1 MFFSIKQSF
10 TKLMFIISLI
20 ILSTFSGCSNSIE
33 QLPDEQL
40 PESTEDDVAG
50 VRIKVDEEL
59 GIITVVGDFAEDTI
73 SKIKEQ
79 LINFDVINLDM
90 SGLKGFEVIDDEAF
104 KNCNNL
110 SEVKLPEGVRKIG
123 KEAFYG
129 CLNLK
134 SINIPTSLESV
145 DEDAF
150 YVGYGVD
157 ASNVAALDVYISDL
171 SHWCS
176 VSFASRA
183 ANPLIRGIYGGHLYL
198 NNVLVTELVIP
209 DGITSIGDMAF
220 YGCSFSKICLP
231 PSVEIIGKLS
241 FGWNKQ
247 LTSVDF
253 SDGLIS
259 IGEEAFFGC
268 DNLVSSITIPA
279 SLESIGRD
287 AFCDK
292 NYNKLIKSV
301 YITDIASWC
310 KLDDGACFSTA
321 ELYFNGEV
329 ITALVIPEGVTVI
342 RADAFSNCKSITSV
356 QFSTTVKEVKA
367 NALREG
373 NIERVYISDISSWC
387 GIEFESFY
395 DNPLSWNALLYLNDS
410 PVENEIV
417 IPEGTTNI
425 CKGAFY
431 NIKNLT
437 NIVIPEGV
445 VEIGEAA
452 FMGCEKLNRIVFP
465 DSVTNIGS
473 SAFKNCVN
481 LIDVDTGDGVSVEEH
496 AFENCQSLKNISSL
510 IVVGDY
516 AFANCRSLSS
526 ISVQANIG
534 DFAFENCKK
543 LSEVVLYYSR
553 SIGRNSFS
561 NCTSLIKFEFPYYIE
576 RIGACIFK
584 GCSNLEEVKFA
595 RAISSSDGW
604 YDDTWY
610 LVNQSGTSATPMI
623 VGDDNDKCWLT
634 NDPVHNA
641 KMFKTT
647 ILGINDILCY
657 AAHLN
662 LKKYYVSEEMDN

>member
-1 MFFSIKQSF
+1 MIFFSIKQSF
-10 TKLMFIISLI
+10 TKLMFIISLL
-20 ILSTFSGCSNSIE
+20 ILSIFSGCSNSIE

-73 SKIKEQ
+73 TKIKEV

-176 VSFASRA
+176 VSFATRA

-198 NNVLVTELVIP
+198 NNVLVTELVIS

-220 YGCSFSKICLP
+220 YGCSFSKIYLP

-247 LTSVDF
+247 LTSVNF

-268 DNLVSSITIPA
+268 DNLVSSITIPK
-279 SLESIGRD
+279 SLESIGRN

-292 NYNKLIKSV
+292 DYNKLIKSV

-310 KLDDGACFSTA
+310 KLDDGYCFSSS
-321 ELYFNGEV
+321 ELYFNGEL
-329 ITALVIPEGVTVI
+329 ITSLVIPEGVTVI
-342 RADAFSNCKSITSV
+342 RADAFSNCESITSV
-356 QFSTTVKEVKA
+356 QFSTTVKEVKS
-367 NALREG
+367 NALRKC

-425 CKGAFY
+425 GKGAFY

-437 NIVIPEGV
+437 NIVIPKGV

-465 DSVTNIGS
+465 DSVTNIGQ
-473 SAFKNCVN
+473 SAFKDCVN
-481 LIDVDTGDGVSVEEH
+481 LIDVDTGDGVSVGVR
-496 AFENCQSLKNISSL
+496 AFENCQSLMNISL
-510 IVVGDY
+510 LVGVGDY
-516 AFANCRSLSS
+516 AFADCRNLSS
-526 ISVQANIG
+526 IKVQSNIG
-534 DFAFENCKK
+534 DFAFKDCVK
-543 LSEVVLYYSR
+543 LSDVVLTYTR
-553 SIGRNSFS
+553 NIGRHAFS
-561 NCTSLIKFEFPYYIE
+561 YCSSLKKIEFPYYIE
-576 RIGACIFK
+576 RIGGYVFE
-584 GCSNLEEVKFA
+584 GCKNLGEVKFA
-595 RAISSSDGW
+595 RTIISNGTCWYFVNPNSGYSENMWVGDHDDGW
-604 YDDTWY
+604 
-610 LVNQSGTSATPMI
+610 L
-623 VGDDNDKCWLT
+623 K
-634 NDPVHNA
+634 NDPVYNA
-641 KMFKTT
+641 KMFKTS
-647 ILGINDILCY
+647 IVGINDILCY
-657 AAHLN
+657 DAHLN
-662 LKKYYVSEEMDN
+662 YKKYYVKDE